1 MSGRARTGLRV
12 GLVVAFSAA
21 CAWPLPSV
29 ALAFSRIYCPLAN
42 VVLSNLTFG
51 ERGHARTIPLS
62 RIERRE
68 GDNVTADALVSLTVD
83 GFKGD
88 LPLGVSLRRD
98 VYLPLLLALLVIAL
112 SGLSLRR
119 RLVCA
124 AIAVPVVLGAGVAA
138 NGLVAAWTF
147 ATQLRGLYPP
157 GTAHRRFLE
166 LAYSALLS
174 PPGNRFI
181 APILLGAGLVLWHRL
196 RARPLPAPDLPPA
209 RVSDPE
215 LPQTFAG

>member
-1 MSGRARTGLRV
+1 MAL
-12 GLVVAFSAA
+12 FMA
-21 CAWPLPSV
+21 CAWPLPPV
-29 ALAFSRIYCPLAN
+29 ALGFSRVYCPLAN

-51 ERGHARTIPLS
+51 ERGHARMVPLS
-62 RIERRE
+62 RIQRRDS
-68 GDNVTADALVSLTVD
+68 DNVTADALVSLTVD
-83 GFKGD
+83 GFQGE

-112 SGLSLRR
+112 SGLSLPR

-124 AIAVPVVLGAGVAA
+124 AIAAAVVVGAGVAA

-147 ATQLRGLYPP
+147 ATQLRGLYAP

-181 APILLGAGLVLWHRL
+181 APILLGVGLVLWQRL
-196 RARPLPAPDLPPA
+196 RAHPSPALDPTRPPGCSSP
-209 RVSDPE
+209 V
-215 LPQTFAG
+215 AGEG

>member
-12 GLVVAFSAA
+12 GVAVALLVG
-21 CAWPLPSV
+21 CAWPLPGV
-29 ALAFSRIYCPLAN
+29 VLGFSRIYCPLAN

-51 ERGHARTIPLS
+51 ERGHARMVPLS
-62 RIERRE
+62 RIERRD
-68 GDNVTADALVSLTVD
+68 GDNVTADARVSLTVD
-83 GFKGD
+83 GFEGE

-112 SGLSLRR
+112 SALSLRR
-119 RLVCA
+119 RLACG
-124 AIAVPVVLGAGVAA
+124 AIAAVTVLGAGVAA
-138 NGLVAAWTF
+138 NALVAAWTF

-181 APILLGAGLVLWHRL
+181 APLLLGVGLVLWQGARSQQASHR
-196 RARPLPAPDLPPA
+196 
-209 RVSDPE
+209 E
-215 LPQTFAG
+215 LTRQRDCSNPVAGEG